1 MWMLMLIFF
10 VVDDDDDDAARG
22 DNYVRMKVVIMFS
35 IQYIQ
40 ISQ

>member
-1 MWMLMLIFF
+1 MLMFF
-10 VVDDDDDDAARG
+10 VVVVVDDDDDAARG

>member
-1 MWMLMLIFF
+1 MLMFF
-10 VVDDDDDDAARG
+10 VVVVDDDDDAARG